1 MITGRIEK
9 IPKGGGGCTTL
20 YNYKDTKLF
29 TKNSMK
35 FQRKMGMVTLG
46 SPRLNLVYVAGI
58 KKGRGR
64 GKGLSLIPLPLYP
77 PPLPFRWLLRRLPTT
92 SCYCHWIAYYE
103 EIRKSTHWAPTFH
116 GHGWSARNFCFV
128 NLAWWTLVSSFAVFA
143 QQLTTHNAGV
153 PCSSPVL

>member
-9 IPKGGGGCTTL
+9 IPKGGGGCTTVC
-20 YNYKDTKLF
+20 NYKDTKSF

-64 GKGLSLIPLPLYP
+64 GKGKRDGSLSFFP
-77 PPLPFRWLLRRLPTT
+77 
-92 SCYCHWIAYYE
+92 
-103 EIRKSTHWAPTFH
+103 
-116 GHGWSARNFCFV
+116 
-128 NLAWWTLVSSFAVFA
+128 
-143 QQLTTHNAGV
+143 
-153 PCSSPVL
+153 